1 MVFGVWLEVN
11 PVNFAENRYER
22 YANRYISLMF
32 IFQWDIHKKYFSMIS
47 QQLEFKHASSFLRQ
61 YYFSNVFVEF
71 WIYAMF
77 LLHESIKCQVGEK
90 RVLSG

>member
-1 MVFGVWLEVN
+1 
-11 PVNFAENRYER
+11 
-22 YANRYISLMF
+22 
-32 IFQWDIHKKYFSMIS
+32 MIS

-61 YYFSNVFVEF
+61 YYFLNVFVEF